1 MRLYSPRTVAA
12 LFAAGLTLSIAPARA
27 ADPAAAER
35 FIADLGS
42 QVVSTLQRD
51 DLTLEEAELQFRDV
65 FRTNFDIPTIGQFA
79 LGRYWR
85 AATPAQRQEF
95 LSLFEESIV
104 ETYARRFTEYSG
116 QSFRVSG
123 SREISERDV
132 LVSTSILNQ
141 DGELLVVI
149 DWRVRERDRGFQII
163 DVVVEQVSMGVTQ
176 RSDFNA
182 VIQRGGGNVEVL
194 LQALR
199 EQVQTAQSAG

>member
-12 LFAAGLTLSIAPARA
+12 IFAAGLTLSIAPARA

-35 FIADLGS
+35 FIADLGI
-42 QVVSTLQRD
+42 QVVSTLQRE

-104 ETYARRFTEYSG
+104 ETYARRFTQYSG